1 MDIMISLQG
10 LGSFLAYLAAALVAE
25 TAFILLYMVVTPHH
39 EGALIRAGNTAA
51 AVSLG
56 GAVVGFTLPL
66 ASAIVNSATLLDMAV
81 WSAVG
86 LIVQLAVFVVVN
98 LTLRD
103 LSRRIE
109 DDNVAAGITLA
120 VASVVT
126 GGLSAACMT
135 Y

>member
-10 LGSFLAYLAAALVAE
+10 LGSFLTYLAAALVAE
-25 TAFILLYMVVTPHH
+25 TAFILLYMAVTPHR
-39 EGALIRAGNTAA
+39 EGALIRAGNAAA

-86 LIVQLAVFVVVN
+86 LVVQLAVFIAAN
-98 LTLRD
+98 LVLRD

-109 DDNVAAGITLA
+109 ENNMAAGITLA
-120 VASVVT
+120 VASIVT

>member
-10 LGSFLAYLAAALVAE
+10 LGSFLVYLAAALVAE
-25 TAFILLYMVVTPHH
+25 AAFILLYMAVTPHR

-51 AVSLG
+51 AVSIG

-86 LIVQLAVFVVVN
+86 LAVQLAVFVASN
-98 LTLRD
+98 LVLRD

-109 DDNVAAGITLA
+109 ENNVAAGIMLA

>member
-10 LGSFLAYLAAALVAE
+10 LGSFLAYLTAALVAE
-25 TAFILLYMVVTPHH
+25 TAFILLYMAVTPHR

-86 LIVQLAVFVVVN
+86 LVVQLAVFVAAN
-98 LTLRD
+98 LALRD

-120 VASVVT
+120 VASIVT
-126 GGLSAACMT
+126 GGLSAACMS